1 MKRFFSIS
9 SLPGGDVL
17 KSNAIVFFFVLAH
30 ALVCLVMHDTK
41 TGDGIF
47 LAFLTIAM
55 VYALVRF
62 YRASLDIFLGLAFL
76 TCFSGFY
83 ISTEGTSLLERV
95 IPSWGVWANVVVTV
109 LTTELLDLAVILLVR
124 MNRDAGRKQ

>member
-30 ALVCLVMHDTK
+30 ALVCLVMRDTK

-109 LTTELLDLAVILLVR
+109 LTTELLGLAVILLVR
-124 MNRDAGRKQ
+124 MNRDTGRKQ